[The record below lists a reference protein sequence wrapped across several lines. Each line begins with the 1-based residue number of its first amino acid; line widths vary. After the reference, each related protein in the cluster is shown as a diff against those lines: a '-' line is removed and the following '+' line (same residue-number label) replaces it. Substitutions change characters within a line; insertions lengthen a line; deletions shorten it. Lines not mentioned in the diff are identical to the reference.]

1 MSHNL
6 NLLVLFTYGLTLDK
20 WDKIGILSREIS
32 LYLKLIKKNMKIS
45 FLTYG
50 SKEELKYL
58 NKLEGISIKP
68 CYDLIESKIKKI
80 KLFNSLFLPIKLKKD
95 LKSINIIKSNQ
106 LEGSWVSWLAKILY
120 RKKLIIRGGFEW
132 LKFHMLKRNTSNKGL
147 GFRYW
152 LIYFWR
158 YFIEFI
164 SYKLADEIIITNPDD
179 VNFIIEKFHLGK
191 KRDRINLIYNFIDTN
206 LFKPMS
212 FKKKDKH
219 VLFIGRFGHQKNLK
233 NLLDAFANLKE
244 FTLDMIGDGI
254 LKQYLE
260 KKSRDLG
267 IKINFLGKYPNEKIP
282 EILNEYEIFIL
293 PSHYEGSPKVLLE
306 AMSCGL
312 VCIGTNVWGI
322 KNIITHKKNG
332 LLCDKD
338 SNSIA
343 NAIKIVYENPIL
355 KKEIGENARNFI
367 LTNCSLEK
375 IVEQEYKIYG
385 KLLGY

>member
-219 VLFIGRFGHQKNLK
+219 VLFIGRFGYQKNLK